1 MGLTPLT
8 SSGLVRVVLRSL
20 GWTDFLNWISKLDFW
35 TFRLD
40 SWTSGL
46 DFWAFL
52 ASQDSLLRLFW
63 GPTRP
68 SWTPKCTDLMDWTSS
83 LDFWTF
89 RLHFGL
95 LNWTFWVCLLLA
107 EHAGASVCAMKS
119 APQDFG
125 MDPFLGLS
133 RHHTLKDLLY
143 TLEFIFNKQITK
155 LQSKVVQNRVRCQLL
170 QEVASTDAFFGL

>member
-1 MGLTPLT
+1 MGLTPFT
-8 SSGLVRVVLRSL
+8 DSGLVPEV
-20 GWTDFLNWISKLDFW
+20 GWIPGCPDFLDWISRLDFW

-46 DFWAFL
+46 DFWIFL
-52 ASQDSLLRLFW
+52 ASQDSLLKVFW

-83 LDFWTF
+83 LDFWTC

-95 LNWTFWVCLLLA
+95 LNWTFRGFSLLA

-119 APQDFG
+119 ALPDFQVN
-125 MDPFLGLS
+125 PSLVLS
-133 RHHTLKDLLY
+133 RHQHLKDFLY
-143 TLEFIFNKQITK
+143 TFELNLSKKTSNFNQK
-155 LQSKVVQNRVRCQLL
+155 LFKSVFDVNFCK
-170 QEVASTDAFFGL
+170 

>member
-1 MGLTPLT
+1 M
-8 SSGLVRVVLRSL
+8 LRTL
-20 GWTDFLNWISKLDFW
+20 GWPDFLDWISRLDFW

-46 DFWAFL
+46 DFWVLL

-95 LNWTFWVCLLLA
+95 LNWTFWVFLLLA
-107 EHAGASVCAMKS
+107 EHAGALVCAMQS
-119 APQDFG
+119 ALPDFQVN
-125 MDPFLGLS
+125 PSLLLS
-133 RHHTLKDLLY
+133 RHQHLKDFLY
-143 TLEFIFNKQITK
+143 TFEFILSKRTSKFNQKMFK
-155 LQSKVVQNRVRCQLL
+155 SVFDVNFCK
-170 QEVASTDAFFGL
+170 